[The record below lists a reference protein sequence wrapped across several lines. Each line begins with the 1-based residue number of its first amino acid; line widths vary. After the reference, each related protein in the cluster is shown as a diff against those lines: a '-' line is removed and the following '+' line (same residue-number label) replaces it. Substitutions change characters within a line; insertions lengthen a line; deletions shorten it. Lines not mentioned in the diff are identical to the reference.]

1 MSSSLTTLTPFH
13 LKQLYRGKKKDSYY
27 RFDFSNDERWD
38 AMLKAVNAALQEVSQ
53 IPTLEINSVDR
64 KSRWIILPMPLDT
77 NHGDINRALIAFHL
91 RIEPLTKNGIERHRL
106 NNLKSQY
113 PKMIVQAATHEKL
126 LELEKK
132 SADSSESK
140 ILVNSTNVR
149 EVAGLIINTLNIGSG
164 SSSIQTMCKS
174 LSLQT
179 DEEFNPKPTKKNPKP
194 KPTQAFRNLQNY
206 IVTQK
211 QRSDKTKK
219 NLKHLWADRDV
230 RDEVRN
236 HFYEE
241 EVSEK
246 RNCYGARFSF
256 TKRFWDDGSFK
267 QYIKYK
273 LYGYYKLDRADL
285 EWLWVIYVDYKH
297 NADNVWCEK
306 SMLSF
311 KEYLDQVT
319 VSVEESGKEF
329 VEKPTEYFTNFTTRR
344 DYNIAAGD
352 LLRFCYDCLAKGKVN
367 EEIASISEIS
377 QEVVEEEV
385 VEEVV
390 EEIE

>member
-1 MSSSLTTLTPFH
+1 MSSSLTTPTPFH
-13 LKQLYRGKKKDSYY
+13 LKQFYKYEKRYGYY
-27 RFDFSNDERWD
+27 RFDFSDNERWE

-53 IPTLEINSVDR
+53 IPTLEINFVDR
-64 KSRWIILPMPLDT
+64 KSRWMILPMPLDT
-77 NHGDINRALIAFHL
+77 NHSDINRALLAFHL
-91 RIEPLTKNGIERHRL
+91 RIEPITKNGIVRRGL

-113 PKMIVQAATHEKL
+113 PKMIVECATHEKL

-164 SSSIQTMCKS
+164 SSSIQAMCKT

-179 DEEFNPKPTKKNPKP
+179 DEEFKNPKPTEEEHKP
-194 KPTQAFRNLQNY
+194 KSNQAFRNLQNY

-211 QRSDKTKK
+211 ERSEKTKK
-219 NLKHLWADRDV
+219 NLKYLWADRDV
-230 RDEVRN
+230 RDEVRA

-241 EVSEK
+241 EDSEK
-246 RNCYGARFSF
+246 RNSYAARFSF

-273 LYGYYKLDRADL
+273 LYGYYKFDRADL
-285 EWLWVIYVDYKH
+285 EWLWVTYVDYKY
-297 NADNVWCEK
+297 NADHVWCKE

-319 VSVEESGKEF
+319 VSVEKS
-329 VEKPTEYFTNFTTRR
+329 VEKSVEYFTNFTTRR

-367 EEIASISEIS
+367 EEPSYVNEELS
-377 QEVVEEEV
+377 EEV
-385 VEEVV
+385 
-390 EEIE
+390 

>member
-1 MSSSLTTLTPFH
+1 MSFSTTTLTPFR
-13 LKQLYRGKKKDSYY
+13 LKQLYRGRNKDSYY

-38 AMLKAVNAALQEVSQ
+38 EMLKAVNAKLQEVSQ
-53 IPTLEINSVDR
+53 IPTLEINFVDR
-64 KSRWIILPMPLDT
+64 KSRWIVIPTMPLDKNT
-77 NHGDINRALIAFHL
+77 INVHIDRALMAFHL
-91 RIEPLTKNGIERHRL
+91 RIEPLTKNGIHRHRL

-113 PKMIVQAATHEKL
+113 PRIIVQAATHEKL

-164 SSSIQTMCKS
+164 SSSIQAMCQT

-179 DEEFNPKPTKKNPKP
+179 DEEFNPKPTKKKPKP

-211 QRSDKTKK
+211 RRSEKTKK

-267 QYIKYK
+267 QYVKYK
-273 LYGYYKLDRADL
+273 LYGYYKFDRADL

-319 VSVEESGKEF
+319 VSTEESGKES
-329 VEKPTEYFTNFTTRR
+329 VEKPTEYFTNFTTLR
-344 DYNIAAGD
+344 DYNISPGD
-352 LLRFCYDCLAKGKVN
+352 LLRFCYDCLAKGKVSEELSYVN
-367 EEIASISEIS
+367 EELSE
-377 QEVVEEEV
+377 ELDEELSEDV
-385 VEEVV
+385 
-390 EEIE
+390 

>member
-1 MSSSLTTLTPFH
+1 MINTSSLENMSSLTTSTTSTPFH
-13 LKQLYRGKKKDSYY
+13 LKQLYNYAKKDGYY
-27 RFDFSNDERWD
+27 RFDFSNDECWE

-53 IPTLEINSVDR
+53 LPTLEINFVDR
-64 KSRWIILPMPLDT
+64 KSRWMILPMPLDT
-77 NHGDINRALIAFHL
+77 NHGDINRALLAFHL
-91 RIEPLTKNGIERHRL
+91 RIEPLTKNGIQRHRL

-113 PKMIVQAATHEKL
+113 PRIIVQAATHEKL

-132 SADSSESK
+132 STDSSESK

-164 SSSIQTMCKS
+164 SSSIQTMCNH
-174 LSLQT
+174 LSLKT
-179 DEEFNPKPTKKNPKP
+179 DEEFKNSKPTEEEPKP

-211 QRSDKTKK
+211 RRSEKTKK
-219 NLKHLWADRDV
+219 NLKYLWADEDV
-230 RDEVRN
+230 RDEVRA
-236 HFYEE
+236 HF
-241 EVSEK
+241 SEDPEH
-246 RNCYGARFSF
+246 NNYNARFSF

-273 LYGYYKLDRADL
+273 LYGLYKFDRADL
-285 EWLWVIYVDYKH
+285 EWLWVTYVDYSYK
-297 NADNVWCEK
+297 ADHVWCKET
-306 SMLSF
+306 MPSF

-319 VSVEESGKEF
+319 VSTEESGKESGKES

-367 EEIASISEIS
+367 EEMSEEMS
-377 QEVVEEEV
+377 E
-385 VEEVV
+385 
-390 EEIE
+390 

>member
-1 MSSSLTTLTPFH
+1 MTSSTTLTPFH

-38 AMLKAVNAALQEVSQ
+38 AMLKAVNATLQEVSQ
-53 IPTLEINSVDR
+53 MPTLEINSVDR
-64 KSRWIILPMPLDT
+64 KSRWIVIPTMPLDKNT
-77 NHGDINRALIAFHL
+77 IEVHINRALIAFHL
-91 RIEPLTKNGIERHRL
+91 RIEPLTKNGIKRHRL

-132 SADSSESK
+132 SAASSESK

-164 SSSIQTMCKS
+164 SSSIQTMCHT

-211 QRSDKTKK
+211 QRSEKTKK
-219 NLKHLWADRDV
+219 NLKQLWDDEDV
-230 RDEVRN
+230 RDEVRA
-236 HFYEE
+236 HFCDD
-241 EVSEK
+241 SEH
-246 RNCYGARFSF
+246 NSYDARFSF

-273 LYGYYKLDRADL
+273 LYGYYKFDRADL
-285 EWLWVIYVDYKH
+285 EWLWVTYVDYKY
-297 NADNVWCEK
+297 NADHVWCEE
-306 SMLSF
+306 SMLSV
-311 KEYLDQVT
+311 KEYLDQVAG
-319 VSVEESGKEF
+319 SK
-329 VEKPTEYFTNFTTRR
+329 EYFTKFTSLR
-344 DYNIAAGD
+344 DYNIAVGD
-352 LLRFCYDCLAKGKVN
+352 LLRFCYDCLVKGEVN
-367 EEIASISEIS
+367 EEVSEVGEDLS
-377 QEVVEEEV
+377 ELSELSEELSEEV
-385 VEEVV
+385 
-390 EEIE
+390 

>member
-1 MSSSLTTLTPFH
+1 MEIMSSSTTTTLTPFH
-13 LKQLYRGKKKDSYY
+13 LKQLYTHGKKDGCYY
-27 RFDFSNDERWD
+27 KFDFSNDERWD
-38 AMLKAVNAALQEVSQ
+38 AMLKAVNVALQEVSQ
-53 IPTLEINSVDR
+53 IPTLEINFVDR
-64 KSRWIILPMPLDT
+64 KSRWIILPMPLGA
-77 NHGDINRALIAFHL
+77 NHGDINRMLCDFYL

-113 PKMIVQAATHEKL
+113 PRIIVQAATHEKL

-140 ILVNSTNVR
+140 IFVNSTNVR

-164 SSSIQTMCKS
+164 SSSIQAMCQS

-211 QRSDKTKK
+211 RRSEKTKK

-273 LYGYYKLDRADL
+273 LYGYYKFDRTDL

-319 VSVEESGKEF
+319 VPTEEPTEESGKESGKES
-329 VEKPTEYFTNFTTRR
+329 VEKPTEYFTNFTTLR
-344 DYNIAAGD
+344 DYNISPGD
-352 LLRFCYDCLAKGKVN
+352 LLRFCYDCLAKGKVSEELSYVN
-367 EEIASISEIS
+367 EELSED
-377 QEVVEEEV
+377 V
-385 VEEVV
+385 
-390 EEIE
+390 

>member
-1 MSSSLTTLTPFH
+1 MSSSLTTSTPFH
-13 LKQLYRGKKKDSYY
+13 LKQLYTHGKKDGYY
-27 RFDFSNDERWD
+27 RFDFSDNERWE

-53 IPTLEINSVDR
+53 IPTLEINFVDR

-77 NHGDINRALIAFHL
+77 NEGHCHINRALIAFHL
-91 RIEPLTKNGIERHRL
+91 RIESITKNGIERHRL

-113 PKMIVQAATHEKL
+113 PKIIVQAATHEKL

-149 EVAGLIINTLNIGSG
+149 EVAGLIINTFNFGSG
-164 SSSIQTMCKS
+164 SSSIQTMCQS

-179 DEEFNPKPTKKNPKP
+179 DEEFNPKPKSNPNR
-194 KPTQAFRNLQNY
+194 AFQNLQNY

-211 QRSDKTKK
+211 QRSEKTKK
-219 NLKHLWADRDV
+219 NLKHLWSDRDV

-241 EVSEK
+241 EVSEE
-246 RNCYGARFSF
+246 RNSYDARFSF

-273 LYGYYKLDRADL
+273 LYGLYKFDRADL
-285 EWLWVIYVDYKH
+285 EWLWVIYVDYKY
-297 NADNVWCEK
+297 NADHVWSEE

-319 VSVEESGKEF
+319 VSTDESVEESVKES
-329 VEKPTEYFTNFTTRR
+329 VEKPIEYFTNFTTRR
-344 DYNIAAGD
+344 DYNIAVGD

-367 EEIASISEIS
+367 EEVSELS
-377 QEVVEEEV
+377 ELSE
-385 VEEVV
+385 
-390 EEIE
+390 

>member
-1 MSSSLTTLTPFH
+1 MSSSLTTSTPFH
-13 LKQLYRGKKKDSYY
+13 LKQLYNYAKKDGYY
-27 RFDFSNDERWD
+27 RFDFSNDERWE
-38 AMLKAVNAALQEVSQ
+38 AMLKAVNAKLQEVSQ
-53 IPTLEINSVDR
+53 LPTLEINFVDR
-64 KSRWIILPMPLDT
+64 KSRWIILPMLLDT
-77 NHGDINRALIAFHL
+77 NDGHCHINRMLCDFYL

-113 PKMIVQAATHEKL
+113 PRIIVQAATHEKL

-164 SSSIQTMCKS
+164 SSSIQTMCQS

-179 DEEFNPKPTKKNPKP
+179 DEEFNPKPKPNPNR
-194 KPTQAFRNLQNY
+194 AFRNLQNY

-319 VSVEESGKEF
+319 VSTEESGKEF

-352 LLRFCYDCLAKGKVN
+352 LLRFCYDCLAKGEVG
-367 EEIASISEIS
+367 EELSTSELS
-377 QEVVEEEV
+377 EELREEV
-385 VEEVV
+385 
-390 EEIE
+390 